1 MNGTQA
7 IQTATIT
14 AAQLLGQENVL
25 GELKMGA
32 FADIIAV
39 KGDPTKDVKLLQ
51 QVNWV
56 MKDGIVYKS
65 DKN

>member
-1 MNGTQA
+1 LTPLQA

-14 AAQLLGQENVL
+14 AARLLDQEGRI
-25 GELKMGA
+25 GEIKAGA

-39 KGDPTKDVKLLQ
+39 KTDPTKDIRSLQ
-51 QVNWV
+51 QIHWV

-65 DKN
+65 GKQ